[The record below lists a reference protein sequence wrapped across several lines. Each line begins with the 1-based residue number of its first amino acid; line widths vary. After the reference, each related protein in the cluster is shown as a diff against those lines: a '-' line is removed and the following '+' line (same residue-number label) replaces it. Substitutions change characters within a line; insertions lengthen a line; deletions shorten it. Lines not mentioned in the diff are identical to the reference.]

1 MPVRLGVHA
10 ERLTAIRALLTA
22 KGRRQSGRFGFEG
35 STLLR
40 EAHANAFPIEEIYAT
55 QEAYEA
61 EPLVA
66 QLEAAG
72 APTFLVEPRS
82 AQKISDLETPPGIVA
97 VGRMQFASLE
107 TIFDGAGVVLVLA
120 DLNDPGNTGTLLRTA
135 DAFACRGAV
144 AGTSGADPY
153 GPKVVRSAM
162 GALFRLPVAVANPDD
177 VARAAARAGYEIAGL
192 TAQGAPFGA
201 APLPDRLAVAVGNE
215 RHGLGRWEAVLNR
228 RLAIPM
234 RGGAESLNAGVAGS
248 IALYEAAK
256 GPVFG

>member
-1 MPVRLGVHA
+1 MPVKLGVHA
-10 ERLTAIRALLTA
+10 DRLTAIRALLTP
-22 KGRRQSGRFGFEG
+22 KGRRLSGRFSFEG

-40 EAHANAFPIEEIYAT
+40 DAHATGFPIEEIYAT

-66 QLEAAG
+66 ELEGSGTAL
-72 APTFLVEPRS
+72 FIVEPRS

-97 VGRMQFASLE
+97 TGRMRFATLE
-107 TIFDGAGVVLVLA
+107 AIFEGDGIVLVLA

-135 DAFACRGAV
+135 EAFGCRGAI
-144 AGTSGADPY
+144 AGTAGADPY
-153 GPKVVRSAM
+153 NPKVVRSAM
-162 GALFRLPVAVANPDD
+162 GALFRLPIASADPQD
-177 VARAAARAGYEIAGL
+177 VARTAAGTGYEIAGL
-192 TAQGAPFGA
+192 AAQGEPFGA
-201 APLPDRLAVAVGNE
+201 APLPARLAVAVGNE
-215 RHGLGRWEAVLNR
+215 RHGLGRWEAILDR

-234 RGGAESLNAGVAGS
+234 RGRAESLNAAVAGS